1 MMMESLEDQ
10 LVLQLMNQP
19 TLTSTDSKLCLLLKI
34 MLKRE
39 QTLMIRGL
47 GVSVL
52 ELKNLQKENP
62 FVSSSMADIIK
73 E

>member
-34 MLKRE
+34 MLKKE

>member
-1 MMMESLEDQ
+1 MESLEDQ

>member
-1 MMMESLEDQ
+1 MESLEDQ

-34 MLKRE
+34 MLKKE